1 MAYTLADI
9 IAETRQIVQQTDAN
23 NSQKSDADITR
34 DANDCTIQ
42 LCSTLSALPKEV
54 FSSVV
59 AAATITL
66 DTDLIKLDFASI
78 SDGTTSF
85 PLETMDFNSFVRR
98 YPDYQNQPTGKP
110 TLIYRMTN
118 TTWKMFPAPDAT
130 WTGKTLTL
138 IGSAVPTP
146 MSATTDVPPFSQVMH
161 PAYPH
166 YCAWK
171 FFLLLNN
178 PQRAADEYAIFDGIK
193 KMNTFSA
200 TNTRG
205 SLLSFKVQ

>member
-1 MAYTLADI
+1 MDLGSI
-9 IAETRQIVQQTDAN
+9 ITETRQIVQQTDSN
-23 NSQKSDADITR
+23 NSQASDATITGW
-34 DANDCTIQ
+34 ANDCTIQ

-118 TTWKMFPAPDAT
+118 TTWNMFPAPDAT
-130 WTGKTLTL
+130 WTGKSLTL
-138 IGSAVPTP
+138 IGSAVPTA

-193 KMNTFSA
+193 KMNTFTT

-205 SLLSFKVQ
+205 SLLSFKVK